1 MILPH
6 DSKMHIAGV
15 FLVGLGIAALIA
27 IFAVS
32 NQSRALMDEVMTE
45 HSARDDDRLN

>member
-27 IFAVS
+27 VFAVS
-32 NQSRALMDEVMTE
+32 NQSRALIDEVIGE
-45 HSARDDDRLN
+45 QSAHDDDRLN